1 MGLKSLSG
9 KNIIL
14 ITLDGFRKDKIGL
27 SPALKSIKENSY
39 YFSEMNTNVPYTFA
53 AHHLIFSGMYP
64 SRNGVD
70 GYYKMFNFKKDE
82 IITLAQLLKEN
93 NYYTVSETLDE
104 SVLPRQG
111 FDEYNLFDEK
121 TANLKKRH
129 AELIKRLSKKEK
141 FFAFLHFTDTH
152 LHYVRKIIQ
161 KYGKSGND
169 DEYYKLKKEN
179 NDKYEACTPLT
190 DDYIAEIKNA
200 LDENGLSENTLLI
213 IISDHGTSLGEKYGE
228 KFYGVFVYEDT
239 INIFCII
246 HIPDKSQKIITKQCS
261 TIDLYPTIAELAGVK
276 IIKKSKIQG
285 ISLLDLAENPSA
297 ENRPVF
303 VETGGLYG
311 PWPSP
316 EKHNIFC
323 VKADGKKLIYNDTPE
338 TWEFYDLKN
347 DPDELDNKYD
357 AHSKEINNL
366 KKKLMF
372 HFEQNKIITK
382 LKNW

>member
-1 MGLKSLSG
+1 MSA

-27 SPALKSIKENSY
+27 CPSLKSIKENSY

-82 IITLAQLLKEN
+82 ITTLAQLLKEN

-121 TANLKKRH
+121 TVNLKKRH
-129 AELIKRLSKKEK
+129 VELIKRLSKKEK

-152 LHYVRKIIQ
+152 LHYVREIIQ
-161 KYGKSGND
+161 KYEKSEND

-179 NDKYEACTPLT
+179 NDKYEACTPLA

-228 KFYGVFVYEDT
+228 KFYGVFVYENT
-239 INIFCII
+239 INIFCIM
-246 HIPDKSQKIITKQCS
+246 HIPGKSPRIITKQCS
-261 TIDLYPTIAELAGVK
+261 TIDLYSTIAELAEAK
-276 IIKKSKIQG
+276 IGKKSEIQG
-285 ISLLDLAENPSA
+285 ESLLHLIENPSA
-297 ENRPVF
+297 ENRAVF

-323 VKADGKKLIYNDTPE
+323 VKMDGKKLIYNDTPQS
-338 TWEFYDLKN
+338 WEFYDLKN
-347 DPDELDNKYD
+347 DPDELHNKYD
-357 AHSKEINNL
+357 ENSKQINDL
-366 KKKLMF
+366 KKKLIS
-372 HFEQNKIITK
+372 HFKDNKIITK
-382 LKNW
+382 LN

>member
-1 MGLKSLSG
+1 MTE

-14 ITLDGFRKDKIGL
+14 ITLDGFRKDKIEL
-27 SPALKSIKENSY
+27 SPALKSIKEKSY

-82 IITLAQLLKEN
+82 ITTLAQLLKEN

-121 TANLKKRH
+121 TVNLKKRH
-129 AELIKRLSKKEK
+129 VELINRLSKKEK

-152 LHYVRKIIQ
+152 LHYVREIIQ
-161 KYGKSGND
+161 KYEKSEND
-169 DEYYKLKKEN
+169 DEYYKSKKEN
-179 NDKYEACTPLT
+179 NKKYEACIPLA
-190 DDYIAEIKNA
+190 DDYIAEITNA
-200 LDENGLSENTLLI
+200 LDKNELSKNTLLI
-213 IISDHGTSLGEKYGE
+213 IISDHGTSLGEKYDE

-239 INIFCII
+239 INIFCIMYV
-246 HIPDKSQKIITKQCS
+246 PDKSPKIITKQCS
-261 TIDLYPTIAELAGVK
+261 TIDLYPTIAELAGVNITK
-276 IIKKSKIQG
+276 RSKIQG
-285 ISLLDLAENPSA
+285 VNLLDLAENSSA
-297 ENRPVF
+297 ENRPIF

-323 VKADGKKLIYNDTPE
+323 VKADGKKLIYNETPE

-347 DPDELDNKYD
+347 DPYELDNKYD
-357 AHSKEINNL
+357 ENSKEIKNL
-366 KKKLMF
+366 KKKLML

-382 LKNW
+382 LKN

>member
-1 MGLKSLSG
+1 MSE

-27 SPALKSIKENSY
+27 CPSLKSIKENSY

-82 IITLAQLLKEN
+82 ITTLAQLLKEN

-121 TANLKKRH
+121 TVNLKKRH
-129 AELIKRLSKKEK
+129 VELIKRLSKKKK

-152 LHYVRKIIQ
+152 LHYVREIVQ
-161 KYGKSGND
+161 KYEKSEND

-179 NDKYEACTPLT
+179 NDKYEACTPLA
-190 DDYIAEIKNA
+190 DDYIAEIKNV

-213 IISDHGTSLGEKYGE
+213 IISDHGTSLGEKHGE
-228 KFYGVFVYEDT
+228 KFYGVFVYENT
-239 INIFCII
+239 INIFCIM
-246 HIPDKSQKIITKQCS
+246 HIPGKSPRIITKQCS
-261 TIDLYPTIAELAGVK
+261 TIDLYSTIAELAEAK
-276 IIKKSKIQG
+276 IEKKSEIQG
-285 ISLLDLAENPSA
+285 ESLLHLIENPSA
-297 ENRPVF
+297 ENRAVF

-323 VKADGKKLIYNDTPE
+323 VKMDGKKLIYNDTPQS
-338 TWEFYDLKN
+338 WEFYDLKN
-347 DPDELDNKYD
+347 DPDELHNKYD
-357 AHSKEINNL
+357 ENSKQINDL
-366 KKKLMF
+366 KKKLIS
-372 HFEQNKIITK
+372 HFKDNKIITK
-382 LKNW
+382 LN

>member
-1 MGLKSLSG
+1 MSE

-27 SPALKSIKENSY
+27 CPSLKSIKENSY

-82 IITLAQLLKEN
+82 ITTLAQLLKEN

-121 TANLKKRH
+121 TVNLKKRH
-129 AELIKRLSKKEK
+129 MELIKRLSKKKK

-152 LHYVRKIIQ
+152 LHYVREIVQ
-161 KYGKSGND
+161 KYEKSEND

-179 NDKYEACTPLT
+179 NDKYEACTPLA

-213 IISDHGTSLGEKYGE
+213 IISDHGTGLGEKHGE
-228 KFYGVFVYEDT
+228 KFYGVFVYENT
-239 INIFCII
+239 INIFCIM
-246 HIPDKSQKIITKQCS
+246 HIPGKSPRIITKQCS
-261 TIDLYPTIAELAGVK
+261 TIDLYSTIAELAEAK
-276 IIKKSKIQG
+276 IEKKSEIQG
-285 ISLLDLAENPSA
+285 ESLLHLIENPSA
-297 ENRPVF
+297 ENRAVF

-323 VKADGKKLIYNDTPE
+323 VKMDGKKLIYNDTPQS
-338 TWEFYDLKN
+338 WEFYDLKN
-347 DPDELDNKYD
+347 DPDELHNKYD
-357 AHSKEINNL
+357 ENSKQINDL
-366 KKKLMF
+366 KKKLIS
-372 HFEQNKIITK
+372 HFKDNKIITK
-382 LKNW
+382 LN

>member
-1 MGLKSLSG
+1 MST

-14 ITLDGFRKDKIGL
+14 ITLDGFRRDKIEL
-27 SPALKSIKENSY
+27 SPALKSIKKNSY

-53 AHHLIFSGMYP
+53 AHHVIFSGMYP

-82 IITLAQLLKEN
+82 IITLAQLLKKN

-121 TANLKKRH
+121 TVNLKKRH
-129 AELIKRLSKKEK
+129 VELIKRLSKKEK

-152 LHYVRKIIQ
+152 LHYVREIIQ
-161 KYGKSGND
+161 KYEKSENG
-169 DEYYKLKKEN
+169 DEYYKSKKEN
-179 NDKYEACTPLT
+179 NNKYEACTPLT
-190 DDYIAEIKNA
+190 DDYIAEIKNT
-200 LDENGLSENTLLI
+200 LDENGLTENTLLI

-239 INIFCII
+239 INIFCIM
-246 HIPDKSQKIITKQCS
+246 HIPNKSPKIITKQCS
-261 TIDLYPTIAELAGVK
+261 TIDLYPTIAELAGVN
-276 IIKKSKIQG
+276 IEKKSEIQG
-285 ISLLDLAENPSA
+285 KSLLDLVENPSA
-297 ENRPVF
+297 ENRAVF

-323 VKADGKKLIYNDTPE
+323 VKIDGKKLIYNDTPQ

-347 DPDELDNKYD
+347 DPNELDNIYD
-357 AHSKEINNL
+357 ERSKEINDL
-366 KKKLMF
+366 KKKLIL
-372 HFEQNKIITK
+372 HFKRNKIISK
-382 LKNW
+382 LN

>member
-1 MGLKSLSG
+1 MSA

-27 SPALKSIKENSY
+27 CPSLKSIKENSY

-53 AHHLIFSGMYP
+53 AHHLIFSGLYP

-82 IITLAQLLKEN
+82 ITTLAQLLKEN

-104 SVLPRQG
+104 AVLPRQG

-121 TANLKKRH
+121 TVNLKKRH
-129 AELIKRLSKKEK
+129 MELIKRLSKKEK

-152 LHYVRKIIQ
+152 LHYVREIVQ
-161 KYGKSGND
+161 KYEKSEND

-179 NDKYEACTPLT
+179 NDKYEACTPLA

-213 IISDHGTSLGEKYGE
+213 IISDHGIGLGEKHGE
-228 KFYGVFVYEDT
+228 KFYGVFVYENT
-239 INIFCII
+239 INIFCIM
-246 HIPDKSQKIITKQCS
+246 HIPGKSPRIITKQCS
-261 TIDLYPTIAELAGVK
+261 TIDLYSTIAELAGVK
-276 IIKKSKIQG
+276 IEKKLEIQG
-285 ISLLDLAENPSA
+285 ESLLHLIENPSA
-297 ENRPVF
+297 ENRAVF

-323 VKADGKKLIYNDTPE
+323 VKMDGKKLIYNDTPQS
-338 TWEFYDLKN
+338 WEFYDLKN

-357 AHSKEINNL
+357 ESSKQINDL
-366 KKKLMF
+366 KKKLIS
-372 HFEQNKIITK
+372 HFKDNKIITK
-382 LKNW
+382 LN

>member
-1 MGLKSLSG
+1 MSE

-27 SPALKSIKENSY
+27 CPSLKSIKENSY

-64 SRNGVD
+64 SRNGVN
-70 GYYKMFNFKKDE
+70 GYYKIFNFKKDE
-82 IITLAQLLKEN
+82 ITTLAQLLKEN

-121 TANLKKRH
+121 TVNLKKRH
-129 AELIKRLSKKEK
+129 VELIKRLSKKKK

-152 LHYVRKIIQ
+152 LHYVREIVQ
-161 KYGKSGND
+161 KYEKSEND

-179 NDKYEACTPLT
+179 NEKYEACTPLA
-190 DDYIAEIKNA
+190 DDYIAEIKNV

-213 IISDHGTSLGEKYGE
+213 IISDHGTSLGEKHGE
-228 KFYGVFVYEDT
+228 KFYGTFVYENT
-239 INIFCII
+239 INIFCIM
-246 HIPDKSQKIITKQCS
+246 HIPGKSPRIITKQCS
-261 TIDLYPTIAELAGVK
+261 TIDLYSTIAELAEAK
-276 IIKKSKIQG
+276 IEKKSEIQG
-285 ISLLDLAENPSA
+285 ESLLHLIENPSA
-297 ENRPVF
+297 ENRAVF

-323 VKADGKKLIYNDTPE
+323 VKMDGKKLIYNDTPQS
-338 TWEFYDLKN
+338 WEFYDLKN
-347 DPDELDNKYD
+347 DPDELHNKYD
-357 AHSKEINNL
+357 ENSKQINDL
-366 KKKLMF
+366 KKKLIS
-372 HFEQNKIITK
+372 HFKDNKIITK
-382 LKNW
+382 LN